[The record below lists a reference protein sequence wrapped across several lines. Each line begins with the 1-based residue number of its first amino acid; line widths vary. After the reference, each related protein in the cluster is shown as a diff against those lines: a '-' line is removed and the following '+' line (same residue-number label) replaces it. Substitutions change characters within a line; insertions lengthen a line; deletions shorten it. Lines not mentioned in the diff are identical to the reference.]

1 MANIDSSSRA
11 PRANKQPGTTD
22 ATDFFTYSSSQKTL
36 FSVRPGVPADGALE
50 MASCFLDVARDCAY
64 SGEGNFSNA
73 AAYLIEMAKA
83 VVDSLVRCT
92 DSKPND
98 AETAFVL
105 ERLTALHESGTIIIN
120 PQAVKLQSDD
130 AKDFLNWA
138 GQMAEGGAQ

>member
-1 MANIDSSSRA
+1 MQTNTQHGA
-11 PRANKQPGTTD
+11 TD

-36 FSVRPGVPADGALE
+36 FSVRPGVPANGALE

-92 DSKPND
+92 DAQPND
-98 AETAFVL
+98 AETAFVF
-105 ERLTALHESGTIIIN
+105 ERLTEFREKGVITIRPDAYIAERDEAERFLDWAAE
-120 PQAVKLQSDD
+120 QAK
-130 AKDFLNWA
+130 
-138 GQMAEGGAQ
+138 GGAE